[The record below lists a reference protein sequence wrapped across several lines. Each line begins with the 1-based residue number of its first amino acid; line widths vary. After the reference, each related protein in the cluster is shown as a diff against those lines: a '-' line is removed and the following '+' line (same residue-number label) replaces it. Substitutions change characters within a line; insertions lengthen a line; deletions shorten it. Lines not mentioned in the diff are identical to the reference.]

1 VDAPAVTPVLEV
13 TGLTRRFAG
22 VAALDGVSLAVAPGE
37 CVGLIGPNG
46 SGKTTLFNCVA
57 GYVRPDG
64 GRIRLAGT
72 EITRWPPH
80 TVARRGVGRTFQAA
94 RVFPRLT
101 AREHCLAA
109 MQEYQGDGFA
119 ARVLRLPAARAAEVA
134 AGRRADELL
143 EWVGLAAHAGA
154 PAAELSYGQKKLL
167 AFAMALMPEPRL
179 LMLDEPMAGV
189 SPALVERLAGHV
201 RELHAR
207 GRTVLVIEHNLAVV
221 MGLCQRLVVL
231 DYGRVIAEGSPA
243 AVRANPAVIEAYF
256 GG

>member
-1 VDAPAVTPVLEV
+1 
-13 TGLTRRFAG
+13 
-22 VAALDGVSLAVAPGE
+22 
-37 CVGLIGPNG
+37 
-46 SGKTTLFNCVA
+46 
-57 GYVRPDG
+57 
-64 GRIRLAGT
+64 
-72 EITRWPPH
+72 
-80 TVARRGVGRTFQAA
+80 
-94 RVFPRLT
+94 
-101 AREHCLAA
+101 
-109 MQEYQGDGFA
+109 
-119 ARVLRLPAARAAEVA
+119 
-134 AGRRADELL
+134 
-143 EWVGLAAHAGA
+143 
-154 PAAELSYGQKKLL
+154 
-167 AFAMALMPEPRL
+167 MALMPEPRL